1 MAAEWTGWLR
11 VNNSPSS
18 RVMDLWNK
26 TAKTRLSFI
35 HLDKPTVDD
44 VITQWPRRGRALAGK
59 VFNFL
64 SSLPLKVQP

>member
-1 MAAEWTGWLR
+1 
-11 VNNSPSS
+11 
-18 RVMDLWNK
+18 MDLWNK

>member
-26 TAKTRLSFI
+26 TAKARLSFI

-44 VITQWPRRGRALAGK
+44 VLTQWPRYADEEGHLLVRC
-59 VFNFL
+59 
-64 SSLPLKVQP
+64 SIS